1 MGKEFEIRHSYI
13 WGKGKD
19 MEKNCA
25 STNILTAV
33 PGEDKNEILR
43 SWNNWRDK
51 FPRIQKR

>member
-1 MGKEFEIRHSYI
+1 MGKEFESRHSYI

-19 MEKNCA
+19 MEKNSA

-43 SWNNWRDK
+43 S
-51 FPRIQKR
+51 